1 MDKININKQI
11 NVLNKKVNNIELLLN
26 TINIKSND
34 DIKSKI
40 YNLEIVCDNLLEYF
54 VNQSNDQFI
63 IKSTENE
70 NINITE
76 NNLKKPF
83 DNIVNNSDF
92 IIENISEL
100 QINSLPENIQEK
112 LNILEIQN
120 DINLIQETQNT
131 EINK

>member
-54 VNQSNDQFI
+54 VNQ
-63 IKSTENE
+63 
-70 NINITE
+70 
-76 NNLKKPF
+76 
-83 DNIVNNSDF
+83 
-92 IIENISEL
+92 
-100 QINSLPENIQEK
+100 
-112 LNILEIQN
+112 
-120 DINLIQETQNT
+120 
-131 EINK
+131 